1 MNVFIVT
8 IGSVMEGM
16 VLIGDRMKEMR
27 EKNNFTQS
35 ALAKKL
41 DLSRSAINAWEMGI
55 SIPSAQYLMELSKLF
70 KVSVDYLL
78 ELNEKEYIDISSLN
92 RSEKSIMYSL
102 LSYFEENKTTPKI
115 SDIDEKLMEEIYNKS
130 KELGIR
136 LPDSVRCILE
146 EKFG

>member
-1 MNVFIVT
+1 
-8 IGSVMEGM
+8 MEGM

-78 ELNEKEYIDISSLN
+78 ELNEKEYHYRNDLAGGSGAV
-92 RSEKSIMYSL
+92 
-102 LSYFEENKTTPKI
+102 
-115 SDIDEKLMEEIYNKS
+115 SDS
-130 KELGIR
+130 T
-136 LPDSVRCILE
+136 SRCYGHLFIL
-146 EKFG
+146 